1 MSMAIPKRPHSTDS
15 ESQALLNPKITQW
28 QGLRVWVVGA
38 SSGIGAA
45 LAVELASRGAIL
57 ALSARRVEKL
67 EALLASLGSDVTQHL
82 CLPLDVTVTETLQAA
97 ISTLVR
103 AWKKIDLV
111 IWLAGD
117 YSPMSS
123 ETFDLARAL
132 SITEVNYLGL
142 LKGMSS
148 LLPQLLQQGSGGLV
162 LVSSVAG
169 FRGLPKAL
177 VYGPSKAAIINL
189 AEVLYLDLHER
200 GIGVWLVN
208 PGFVATPL
216 TADNPFRMPAL
227 MQPQDAAY
235 ALVEGLASGRFE
247 LHFPKRFT
255 RWLKLARVLPYGMY
269 FRLIKRI
276 AGQ

>member
-1 MSMAIPKRPHSTDS
+1 MA
-15 ESQALLNPKITQW
+15 
-28 QGLRVWVVGA
+28 
-38 SSGIGAA
+38 
-45 LAVELASRGAIL
+45 
-57 ALSARRVEKL
+57 
-67 EALLASLGSDVTQHL
+67 
-82 CLPLDVTVTETLQAA
+82 LDVTESEAFHAA
-97 ISTLVR
+97 TSTLVR
-103 AWKKIDLV
+103 LWKKIDLGKRDSIRASLV

-123 ETFDLARAL
+123 ESFDLARAL
-132 SITEVNYLGL
+132 TISEVNYLAL
-142 LKGMSS
+142 LKGLNS
-148 LLPQLLQQGSGGLV
+148 LLPQLLKQGSGGLV

-177 VYGPSKAAIINL
+177 ASGPSKAAIINL

-200 GIGVWLVN
+200 GLGVWLVN
-208 PGFVATPL
+208 PGFVATPM

-227 MQPQDAAY
+227 IQPQAAAF

-255 RWLKLARVLPYGMY
+255 SWLKFARILPYGLY

-276 AGQ
+276 TGA

>member
-1 MSMAIPKRPHSTDS
+1 
-15 ESQALLNPKITQW
+15 LLNPKITQW
-28 QGLRVWVVGA
+28 QGRRVWLVGA

-45 LAVELASRGAIL
+45 LAHELASRGATL
-57 ALSARRVEKL
+57 ALSARRAEKL
-67 EALLASLGSDVTQHL
+67 EELRASLGTGAMQHL
-82 CLPLDVTVTETLQAA
+82 CLPMDVTQTEALQVAT
-97 ISTLVR
+97 STLVR

-117 YSPMSS
+117 YSAMSS

-132 SITEVNYLGL
+132 TITEVNYVAL
-142 LKGMSS
+142 LKGMNS
-148 LLPQLLQQGSGGLV
+148 LLPQFLRQGSGGLV

-177 VYGPSKAAIINL
+177 AYGPSKAAMINL

-200 GIGVWLVN
+200 GIGVWLAN

-216 TADNPFRMPAL
+216 TAGNQFRMPAL
-227 MQPQDAAY
+227 IQPKEAAY

-255 RWLKLARVLPYGMY
+255 RWLKFARLLPYSLY

-276 AGQ
+276 TGE

>member
-1 MSMAIPKRPHSTDS
+1 MAIPRQPHSTNA

-28 QGLRVWVVGA
+28 SGLHVWIVGA

-45 LAVELASRGAIL
+45 LARELAHRGSIL

-67 EALLASLGSDVTQHL
+67 EELRASLAARATQHL
-82 CLPLDVTVTETLQAA
+82 CLPLDVTQTEALQAA
-97 ISTLVR
+97 TTTIVQ

-123 ETFDLARAL
+123 DTFDLARAL
-132 SITEVNYLGL
+132 TITEVNYVAL
-142 LKGMSS
+142 LKGMNS
-148 LLPQLLQQGSGGLV
+148 LLPQLLKQGSGGLV
-162 LVSSVAG
+162 LVASVAG
-169 FRGLPKAL
+169 YRGLPKAMA
-177 VYGPSKAAIINL
+177 YGPSKAAIINL

-200 GIGVWLVN
+200 GIGVWLAN

-216 TADNPFRMPAL
+216 TAHNPFRMPAL
-227 MQPQDAAY
+227 IQPQEAAF
-235 ALVEGLASGRFE
+235 ALAEGLASGRFE

-255 RWLKLARVLPYGMY
+255 LWLKFARILPYGLY

-276 AGQ
+276 TGG